1 LDRVVKYF
9 YVVVAQNREF
19 EIFLPIKARNVD
31 RLVFFD
37 LSVVLN
43 TANYHNVLFLHKW
56 LAQVKE
62 PSLWHTFLKR

>member
-1 LDRVVKYF
+1 VKDF
-9 YVVVAQNREF
+9 DIVVAENREF

-37 LSVVLN
+37 LPVVFYP
-43 TANYHNVLFLHKW
+43 ANYHNVLFLHKW

-62 PSLWHTFLKR
+62 PSLWHTFLKG

>member
-1 LDRVVKYF
+1 MKDF
-9 YVVVAQNREF
+9 DIVVAENREF
-19 EIFLPIKARNVD
+19 EIFLPIKARDVD